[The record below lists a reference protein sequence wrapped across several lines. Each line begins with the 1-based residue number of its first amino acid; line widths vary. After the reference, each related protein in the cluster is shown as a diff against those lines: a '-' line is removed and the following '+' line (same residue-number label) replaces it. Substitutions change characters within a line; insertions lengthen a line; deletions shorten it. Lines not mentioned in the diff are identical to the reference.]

1 MAAGQSQRFYSGVGI
16 FNWHYFSG
24 INSNSAPR
32 AKFPG
37 SGTEIIPVKDSH
49 TRIKPLALAS
59 GHGRYITVTPE
70 RTLVSVGEWP
80 LHIAVIN
87 L

>member
-1 MAAGQSQRFYSGVGI
+1 MARHVTGSESRFDSFTRRIKRERAEVKPGK
-16 FNWHYFSG
+16 
-24 INSNSAPR
+24 NS
-32 AKFPG
+32 
-37 SGTEIIPVKDSH
+37 D
-49 TRIKPLALAS
+49 TRIKPLALAN

-70 RTLVSVGEWP
+70 RALVSVGEWP